1 MIGGRDSPLLN
12 GSIQLSVNER
22 RKSMAAQDTC
32 CTIVPYFKVAGGK
45 LRVFKEVCEQ
55 LVEKSRSEA
64 KCLYYGFSFDG
75 DQAHCREGYADADGL
90 LAHLENVG
98 ALLQEALQVAEISRL
113 EVHGPESELNKLREP
128 LAGLK
133 PQFFTLECGFR
144 R

>member
-1 MIGGRDSPLLN
+1 
-12 GSIQLSVNER
+12 
-22 RKSMAAQDTC
+22 MAAQDTC
-32 CTIVPYFKVAGGK
+32 CTIVPYFKVTGGNMQ
-45 LRVFKEVCEQ
+45 VFKEVCEK

-75 DQAHCREGYADADGL
+75 DQAHCREGYVDADGL

-98 ALLQEALQVAEISRL
+98 PLLQEALQLAEISRL
-113 EVHGPESELNKLREP
+113 EVHGPESELKKLREP

-133 PQFFTLECGFR
+133 PQFFTLEYGFR